1 MRSSLRH
8 HILAAPVAP
17 AGSLVNLA
25 SEWIDIGP
33 PGSGRRASIKRI
45 LDAVGMSL
53 TGFAA
58 VTELPVPS
66 AIDELCAGRLDVV
79 ALVSGHPVP
88 NVNCAIADCGA
99 RLVPMLSP
107 AARQSIDRVDRPL
120 SGGLH
125 HRRVLPG
132 SGCNRADLCGVRRDR
147 NAPRGIDPEG
157 ACPRQDPFT
166 SRRRACALGG
176 RALRTGPVPNPG
188 RKLACRRAGSP
199 ASGSRR
205 SALTGPLGPLR
216 TARSFHSSARSL

>member
-1 MRSSLRH
+1 MAYNLTALGRGDPDPAIVQSDWLPAATEGSGPFALTGEVTVLGGVAMLH
-8 HILAAPVAP
+8 SETVAILTAPVAP

-107 AARQSIDRVDRPL
+107 AARQSIG
-120 SGGLH
+120 STGLY
-125 HRRVLPG
+125 
-132 SGCNRADLCGVRRDR
+132 RA
-147 NAPRGIDPEG
+147 ASI
-157 ACPRQDPFT
+157 T
-166 SRRRACALGG
+166 
-176 RALRTGPVPNPG
+176 
-188 RKLACRRAGSP
+188 AGSYP
-199 ASGSRR
+199 GQAVIVPTCAV
-205 SALTGPLGPLR
+205 SAVIVTRPE
-216 TARSFHSSARSL
+216 A